1 MWWRLAVVALVVAVM
16 LGPQP
21 GLSQQQLMP
30 LVAEWETMFRV
41 ESGLAE
47 ERGGRVTGYVVN
59 QSGLATK
66 RIRLLVD
73 ALEGGR
79 VVGQRLS
86 WLGTDLGPG
95 RRAYGGGSRSG
106 LGLPSERLRLRDL
119 ARSGQ
124 RRTAER
130 GPGVELAMKRWIAAA
145 AVTLVLWPLPGGSQ
159 PLVPLVVGRE
169 TEFSTEWSVGEERG
183 QRVVWGYV
191 TNRGGKAAAR
201 MRLLVDAIED
211 GRVVGQRVSWLGET
225 LTPGSRAYFRIP
237 VPAQA
242 PAYRVTV
249 FDYEIRR
256 SGV

>member
-41 ESGLAE
+41 EPGLAE

-95 RRAYGGGSRSG
+95 RRAYF
-106 LGLPSERLRLRDL
+106 
-119 ARSGQ
+119 
-124 RRTAER
+124 TAEA
-130 GPGVELAMKRWIAAA
+130 P
-145 AVTLVLWPLPGGSQ
+145 
-159 PLVPLVVGRE
+159 
-169 TEFSTEWSVGEERG
+169 
-183 QRVVWGYV
+183 
-191 TNRGGKAAAR
+191 AR
-201 MRLLVDAIED
+201 A
-211 GRVVGQRVSWLGET
+211 S
-225 LTPGSRAYFRIP
+225 
-237 VPAQA
+237 
-242 PAYRVTV
+242 AYRVSV
-249 FDYEIRR
+249 YDYEIWLGLASAEPLSVAPVSSWR
-256 SGV
+256 